1 MFTTIQQFEQV
12 WLPEAELTQKLL
24 QNLTDESLS
33 LKVAEGRWT
42 LGDIAWHIVTTISWF
57 MDLFALDRD
66 IVKPDAPVPSSAVD
80 IEQTYA
86 GVAQALLE
94 GIKQTWDDD
103 TLRVEDDIDGGKH
116 ERRKLL
122 LFLIKHQIHHRGQM
136 TVLMHQIGLPV
147 PPVYG

>member
-12 WLPEAELTQKLL
+12 WLPEVELTQKVL

-33 LKVAEGRWT
+33 LKVAEGRWA
-42 LGDIAWHIVTTISWF
+42 LGDIAWHIVTTISWL

-66 IVKPDAPVPSSAVD
+66 IVKSDAPVPSRATD

-86 GVAQALLE
+86 GVARALLE

-103 TLRVEDDIDGGKH
+103 TLLVEDDIDGGKY
-116 ERRKLL
+116 ERRRLL
-122 LFLIKHQIHHRGQM
+122 LFLIKHQIHHRGQI
-136 TVLMHQIGLPV
+136 TVLMRQAGLPV
-147 PPVYG
+147 PSVYG